1 MKRIEKYTALVMQ
14 PHVRVA
20 EDRAGIQVNLER
32 ALRMIDFGAGYHWEL
47 PARLVVFPEY
57 FLQGV
62 TTPGKGEHGI
72 DSFMKKAITFDGP
85 EFRAL
90 SDKAREYGVEI
101 LSEADWLNISGAS

>member
-1 MKRIEKYTALVMQ
+1 MTRKIDKYTALVMQ
-14 PHVRVA
+14 PHVVVA
-20 EDRAGIQVNLER
+20 EDRTGIQQNLER
-32 ALRMIDFGAGYHWEL
+32 SLRMIDFGVGYCWEL

-90 SDKAREYGVEI
+90 SDKAREYKLYIAGGGIV
-101 LSEADWLNISGAS
+101 